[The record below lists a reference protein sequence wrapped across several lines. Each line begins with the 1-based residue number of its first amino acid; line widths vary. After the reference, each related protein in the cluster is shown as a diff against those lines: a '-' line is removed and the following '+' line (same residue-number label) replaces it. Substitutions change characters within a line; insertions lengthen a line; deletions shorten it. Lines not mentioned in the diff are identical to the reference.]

1 VLVNAALNYTLV
13 HTALTYRGLALGTS
27 IAALFNATTLLH
39 LLRAHLHGLN
49 EARLLGAIARITAA
63 SALMGV
69 TAHYTNEMLTVWQP
83 SHALPTQITR
93 LGVAIGLAIVVL
105 AASAWVLR
113 IREFNEG
120 IAMVTRRLRRSRR

>member
-1 VLVNAALNYTLV
+1 
-13 HTALTYRGLALGTS
+13 
-27 IAALFNATTLLH
+27 
-39 LLRAHLHGLN
+39 
-49 EARLLGAIARITAA
+49 
-63 SALMGV
+63 
-69 TAHYTNEMLTVWQP
+69 
-83 SHALPTQITR
+83 LPTQITR